1 MKLNQNSLISNKK
14 KLPHIICVMGPTCSS
29 KSSLGEKLHDVLPNS
44 IIVNFDAFQIYKSMD
59 IGTAKPSKEELER
72 GYYYFYDLLP
82 LSEENNIY
90 SYQKMV
96 RPFLDMNENKTIIL
110 IGGSGL
116 YLKALLFNYIFNE
129 EDIKMPYDYY
139 KDSSNEEIWNILME
153 KDPDS
158 LKNIHINNRK
168 RLLRALFINETSNKT
183 KEEVNNN
190 KHNELLYNDSLFI
203 FINPE
208 RELLY
213 EKINLRVD
221 LMRKNGLTEEA
232 LELLKKYPS
241 DTKAL
246 EAIGYKEFKELLN
259 GNLTEDEVYELIK
272 KNTRNYAKRQVTF
285 FKHQFPQKEEFLSP
299 NDAFSFILDTYD
311 IEK

>member
-1 MKLNQNSLISNKK
+1 MEKTNKK
-14 KLPHIICVMGPTCSS
+14 ELPHIICIMGPTCSS
-29 KSSLGEKLHDVLPNS
+29 KSSLGEKLHEVLPNS
-44 IIVNFDAFQIYKSMD
+44 LICNFDAYQIFKEMD
-59 IGTAKPSKEELER
+59 IGTAKPSKEELSK
-72 GYYYFYDLLP
+72 GYYYFYDLKD
-82 LSEENNIY
+82 LSWENNIY

-96 RPFLDMNENKTIIL
+96 RPFLDTHKEDTIIL

-129 EDIKMPYDYY
+129 EDVKMPEDYY
-139 KDSSNEEIWNILME
+139 SGASNEEIWKILE
-153 KDPDS
+153 SKDPES

-183 KEEVNNN
+183 KDEINEN
-190 KHNELLYNDSLFI
+190 KRGELLYPGSLFI

-208 RELLY
+208 RESLY

-221 LMRKNGLTEEA
+221 QMREMGLTEEA
-232 LELLKKYPS
+232 LNLLKKYPTG
-241 DTKAL
+241 TKAL
-246 EAIGYKEFKELLN
+246 EAIGYKEFKGLLD
-259 GNLTEDEVYELIK
+259 GTLSEDEVYELIK

-299 NDAFSFILDTYD
+299 NDAFNYILDTYH
-311 IEK
+311 IPK